1 MTSVSFCCNSNLR
14 NFNTTVSL
22 GKFQLGTAWTFGGT
36 VAPHHHPFTKFL
48 GVISHIIMTGF
59 ELIGAKVPFFKRF
72 GWQCRDL
79 HKKDILEWSG
89 KGLEGHFKNEALGP
103 GWRKERPL
111 AKVVL

>member
-1 MTSVSFCCNSNLR
+1 M
-14 NFNTTVSL
+14 
-22 GKFQLGTAWTFGGT
+22 
-36 VAPHHHPFTKFL
+36 APPHHPFTKFL
-48 GVISHIIMTGF
+48 GVISHIIKTGF
-59 ELIGAKVPFFKRF
+59 ELIGAKVPFLNRF